1 MHGFE
6 GFLGLVLVA
15 MAIAVVAKRF
25 DFPYPIALLLGGIGV
40 ASIPGMPHFRL
51 DPQVVFFVLLPP
63 ILGEAAY
70 FTSWRDFWRWRRA
83 VFLLSFGLV
92 TVTSAVV
99 AYLCVTLIPGMTW
112 AAGFLLGAI
121 VSPPDAA
128 AATAIM
134 RHLSLPKRI
143 VQILEGESLVN
154 DAAALTVYRFAIAA
168 VATGTFS
175 LQEAALSFVWI
186 SAGGVA
192 IGGAVGLLMVRIF
205 PRFGDAQVEILS
217 TFLVSY
223 CSYVVAETVHAS
235 GVLAVVTAGLIV
247 GWYSTH
253 LFSAI
258 MRIRGTAVWQT
269 AIFLINATVFLAI
282 GLQLPE
288 VLRALEKYGRRDLI
302 IWSAVIAGA
311 VMLTRII
318 WVYPT
323 TYLPRILSKK
333 IREREPH
340 PSWRAVSVVAWTGL
354 RGVVSLAAAQ
364 AVPVMAGDQPFP
376 HRDLILFLTVVVIF
390 ATLVLQGLTLRPLI
404 RMLRLPA
411 DHSGAHEHLMAR
423 LRATERAIERLAVL
437 ETRAAATPAVL
448 SRIRGYYEDRMAAL
462 RQEAEATETGGAP
475 AHIDHTHSAAEQ
487 RIWLELAAAEREVLM
502 ELRRSRHI
510 GDEAMRKV
518 EHDIDLLEARM
529 SAGAGGH

>member
-1 MHGFE
+1 MHDFE
-6 GFLGLVLVA
+6 AFLSLLLVA
-15 MAIAVVAKRF
+15 MAIAVIAKRF

-83 VFLLSFGLV
+83 VFLLAFGLV

-99 AYLCVTLIPGMTW
+99 AAICVTLIPGMTW

-134 RHLSLPKRI
+134 RHLPLSKRI

-168 VATGTFS
+168 VATGAFS
-175 LQEAALSFVWI
+175 FQEAALSFLWI
-186 SAGGVA
+186 SVGGVA
-192 IGGAVGLLMVRIF
+192 IGGALGLFLVKIF
-205 PRFGDAQVEILS
+205 PTFGDPQVEILS

-247 GWYSTH
+247 GWNSPR
-253 LFSAI
+253 LFNAI
-258 MRIRGTAVWQT
+258 TRIRGTAVWQT
-269 AIFLINATVFLAI
+269 AIFLVNATVFLAI
-282 GLQLPE
+282 GLQLPD
-288 VLRALEKYGRRDLI
+288 VLQALQQYDPQELA
-302 IWSAVIAGA
+302 IWAAAVAMA
-311 VMLTRII
+311 VMLTRIV
-318 WVYPT
+318 WVFPT
-323 TYLPRILSKK
+323 TYLPRMLSKK

-364 AVPVMAGDQPFP
+364 AVPLMAGDAPFP
-376 HRDLILFLTVVVIF
+376 HRDLMLFLTVVVIL

-404 RMLRLPA
+404 RLLRLPS
-411 DHSGAHEHLMAR
+411 DHSAAHEHVMAR
-423 LRATERAIERLAVL
+423 LHATERAMQRLAAL
-437 ETRAAATPAVL
+437 EARAAASPAVL
-448 SRIRGYYEDRMAAL
+448 ARVRGYYEDRIAAIKE
-462 RQEAEATETGGAP
+462 EAEAMKTGGTPAP
-475 AHIDHTHSAAEQ
+475 AAHSHSAAEQ
-487 RIWLELAAAEREVLM
+487 RVWLELAAAEREVLM

-529 SAGAGGH
+529 SATASGH